1 MIELPTKPTQVVAKA
16 TENEQK
22 RGSWQ
27 RLALATVFVSLG
39 VVAAA
44 IGSTSIGYRFTHIVV
59 DNGLINSRIVRLQ
72 APVSGNVKAL
82 YARPGMLVRT
92 GQVLA
97 RIGIERTPAEEQLNL
112 QLERFQDDQIRSQME
127 RAQLAGELQAN
138 TAQLTTAKQSL
149 VFLRQ
154 QLQLLENQYSAVQ
167 GVDVSLAVETVSQ
180 QKAALDAAVAKA
192 EEARSNYDRYN
203 QLQQQGAIS
212 ALATEQ
218 FRFAWQSAKAEVVQ
232 AKARVRSAEASLNA
246 AKDGVALSNQNTI
259 GGNLSNQR
267 AQLKQQI
274 QAQMVLISTLQTQVL
289 TTQNRINQAQSL
301 YKNRP
306 SLVSNSS
313 SLKRDRQMQVMS
325 APFSG
330 VVYNTER
337 EQGEQVNQLEPVL
350 TLLDCN
356 DLWIETVVRADQ
368 VSQIDTQK
376 PVRVRLNDNGQTVVG
391 EIDLIQPISAIQA
404 IEERSK
410 LMQVQALLPAIPP
423 TLVGQP
429 LVRITVRI
437 PPPPEHSQSQRFCGI
452 GQSSSLT
459 FSKK

>member
-1 MIELPTKPTQVVAKA
+1 MPLQLPL
-16 TENEQK
+16 K
-22 RGSWQ
+22 RQ
-27 RLALATVFVSLG
+27 
-39 VVAAA
+39 
-44 IGSTSIGYRFTHIVV
+44 I
-59 DNGLINSRIVRLQ
+59 
-72 APVSGNVKAL
+72 
-82 YARPGMLVRT
+82 
-92 GQVLA
+92 LA

-149 VFLRQ
+149 VYLRQ

-218 FRFAWQSAKAEVVQ
+218 YRFAWQSAKAEVVQ

-274 QAQMVLISTLQTQVL
+274 QAQTVLISTLQTQVL
-289 TTQNRINQAQSL
+289 TTRNRMNQAQSL

-306 SLVSNSS
+306 SLVNSS
-313 SLKRDRQMQVMS
+313 SLKRDRQMQVVT

-356 DLWIETVVRADQ
+356 DLWIETVVL
-368 VSQIDTQK
+368 S
-376 PVRVRLNDNGQTVVG
+376 
-391 EIDLIQPISAIQA
+391 LIHI
-404 IEERSK
+404 
-410 LMQVQALLPAIPP
+410 
-423 TLVGQP
+423 
-429 LVRITVRI
+429 
-437 PPPPEHSQSQRFCGI
+437 
-452 GQSSSLT
+452 
-459 FSKK
+459 

>member
-16 TENEQK
+16 TENEHK

-149 VFLRQ
+149 VYLRQ

-274 QAQMVLISTLQTQVL
+274 QAQTVLISTLQTQVL
-289 TTQNRINQAQSL
+289 TTRNRMNQAQSL

-306 SLVSNSS
+306 SLVNSS
-313 SLKRDRQMQVMS
+313 SLKRDRQMQVVT

-368 VSQIDTQK
+368 AGQIDTQK

-437 PPPPEHSQSQRFCGI
+437 PPPAEHSQSQRFCGI
-452 GQSSSLT
+452 GQSTSLT

>member
-138 TAQLTTAKQSL
+138 TTQLTTAKQSL
-149 VFLRQ
+149 VYLRQ

-218 FRFAWQSAKAEVVQ
+218 YRFAWQSAKAEVVQ

-246 AKDGVALSNQNTI
+246 AKNGVALSNQNTI

-274 QAQMVLISTLQTQVL
+274 QAQTVLISTLQTQVH

-306 SLVSNSS
+306 SLVNSS
-313 SLKRDRQMQVMS
+313 SIKRDRQMQVVT

-368 VSQIDTQK
+368 AGQIDTQK

-437 PPPPEHSQSQRFCGI
+437 PPPAEHSQSQRFCGI
-452 GQSSSLT
+452 GQSTSLT